1 MNGVVVIDKPSGP
14 TSRDVVEEVK
24 QALGVR
30 KAGHTGTL
38 DPLATGVLPVCI
50 DEATKLVQFLALDS
64 KEYRATLLL
73 GIRTDTLDTEG
84 IVLTREEPRVTRE
97 QVEAALNGLTGRR
110 EQVPPRYSAVKVR
123 GKALYDWT
131 RRGIDVEAPAREVEI
146 YDIRIEEIHL
156 PEVTFAVSCSKGT
169 YIRSLCAE
177 AGETLGCGGCMSAL
191 RRTRSGNFREEA
203 AVTLEGLTGE
213 EKRERLA
220 AHLLPLAELLPDLA
234 VIDVDPPLAERLRNG
249 YQPDGEILTHYHIPF
264 LVAGDVIK
272 ITLHDKHLVAVARM
286 LCASDELAS
295 RGEKRQAVKILRVL
309 NDGVRGRRP

>member
-1 MNGVVVIDKPSGP
+1 MNGVIVIDKPSGP

-24 QALGVR
+24 RALGVR

-38 DPLATGVLPVCI
+38 DPLATGVLPVCL

-73 GIRTDTLDTEG
+73 GVRTDTLDTG
-84 IVLTREEPRVTRE
+84 GSVLTREEPRVTRE
-97 QVEAALNGLTGRR
+97 QVEAVLGGLTGKR

-131 RRGIDVEAPAREVEI
+131 RRGIDVEAPAREVEV
-146 YDIRIEEIHL
+146 YEIRIEEIRL

-191 RRTRSGNFREEA
+191 RRTRSGNFRVEEA
-203 AVTLEGLTGE
+203 VALTGLTGE
-213 EKRERLA
+213 EKRERLT
-220 AHLLPLAELLPDLA
+220 AHLLPTAELLPDLA

-249 YQPDGEILTHYHIPF
+249 YQPEGGVLTRYHIPF

-272 ITLHDKHLVAVARM
+272 FTVHGKHLVAVARM
-286 LCASDELAS
+286 LCASDELVS
-295 RGEKRQAVKILRVL
+295 EGGKGQAVRILRVL
-309 NDGVRGRRP
+309 ND